1 MSFEH
6 FERGYLLP
14 VGCKDLIDVIEL
26 DAQPETKRFLKPEKP
41 LFMAVC
47 SKCEAK
53 CFVRVP
59 KPDSTKP
66 AELNETVHPGKSKF
80 PFVCPRCGHKQFAEH

>member
-14 VGCKDLIDVIEL
+14 LGCKDLIDVIEL
-26 DAQPETKRFLKPEKP
+26 QAQPEPKIFLRPEKP

-59 KPDSTKP
+59 NSGSSKPTEP
-66 AELNETVHPGKSKF
+66 NETVHPAKSTV